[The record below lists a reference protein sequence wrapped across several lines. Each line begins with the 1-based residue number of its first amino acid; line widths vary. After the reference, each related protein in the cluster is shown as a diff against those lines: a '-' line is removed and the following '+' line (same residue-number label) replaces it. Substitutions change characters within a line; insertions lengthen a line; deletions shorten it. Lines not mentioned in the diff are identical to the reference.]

1 MKLLTGAN
9 IVHVNGNLCASSV
22 LINRESLGII
32 SQRPR
37 LEYNNARRTSTHEP
51 IIASHLAATA
61 GSEFNGSTRHR
72 IRVFVRAPLSSPRC
86 NTMKTAIIEFT
97 EADSANIHRF
107 ERFVYLVPI
116 SCFGSERRWL
126 QLDGKKMEIA
136 RILISRMKEE
146 D

>member
-37 LEYNNARRTSTHEP
+37 LEYNNARQTSTHEP

-72 IRVFVRAPLSSPRC
+72 IRVFVRASPPLRC

-126 QLDGKKMEIA
+126 QLDGKMEIA

>member
-72 IRVFVRAPLSSPRC
+72 IRVFVRAPPPPRC

-126 QLDGKKMEIA
+126 QLDGKMEIA

>member
-72 IRVFVRAPLSSPRC
+72 IRVFVRAPLPPSPRC

-116 SCFGSERRWL
+116 SWFGSERRWL
-126 QLDGKKMEIA
+126 QLDGKMEIV
-136 RILISRMKEE
+136 RILIS
-146 D
+146 

>member
-72 IRVFVRAPLSSPRC
+72 IRVFVRASPPSPPRC

-126 QLDGKKMEIA
+126 QLDGKMEIA

>member
-1 MKLLTGAN
+1 
-9 IVHVNGNLCASSV
+9 
-22 LINRESLGII
+22 
-32 SQRPR
+32 
-37 LEYNNARRTSTHEP
+37 
-51 IIASHLAATA
+51 
-61 GSEFNGSTRHR
+61 
-72 IRVFVRAPLSSPRC
+72 
-86 NTMKTAIIEFT
+86 MKTAIIEFT

-136 RILISRMKEE
+136 RILISRMKADEE

>member
-1 MKLLTGAN
+1 
-9 IVHVNGNLCASSV
+9 
-22 LINRESLGII
+22 
-32 SQRPR
+32 
-37 LEYNNARRTSTHEP
+37 
-51 IIASHLAATA
+51 
-61 GSEFNGSTRHR
+61 
-72 IRVFVRAPLSSPRC
+72 
-86 NTMKTAIIEFT
+86 MKTAIIEFT

-126 QLDGKKMEIA
+126 QLDGKIA